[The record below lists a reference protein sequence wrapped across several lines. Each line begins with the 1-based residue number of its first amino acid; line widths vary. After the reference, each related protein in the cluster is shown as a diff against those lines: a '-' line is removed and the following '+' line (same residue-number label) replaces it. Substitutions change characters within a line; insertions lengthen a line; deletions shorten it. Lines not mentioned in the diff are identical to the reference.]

1 MKRLVLASA
10 VVIAMVSVAP
20 AYASLAVPE
29 PSSSAQLI
37 VGLLALGGLAL
48 FARKRAS
55 THEAK

>member
-20 AYASLAVPE
+20 AYASAVPE